1 MSAGA
6 GAAPAFAT
14 ADGEFT
20 QLRRLTEISRAL
32 TYTTSLEQVMRLTVE
47 RGAELLG
54 AAAAVLMLA
63 DAEGSLQVRAA
74 HGIPEER
81 VARFGA
87 PMTDEVIERLQGL
100 CDVPEDRLLAVPLV
114 VGGAV
119 TGLVAVATGQPATP
133 SDESLLSSL
142 ADHAAVALENARLGG
157 EVRLAMEDRL
167 RASEGATSAKD
178 RALATLAH
186 DIRTPLGAIDGYCM
200 ILEEEICGPVN
211 DRQRETL
218 GRVRMSGRHLLS
230 LLDNVMEMA
239 RLDAGVV
246 RISAEPVDLL
256 VVARE
261 AVHLLIPAA
270 DSKLQTLQLGRS
282 ENAVVTGDHAR
293 VRQVLVN
300 LIGNAT
306 KFTPQDGSITV
317 TTSVRMVN
325 GAAFGEVRVCD
336 TGPGIAE
343 SERAAIFEPY
353 YRSEGTIA
361 APGVGLG
368 LAISHGLVRQMGG
381 DLAVDSEVG
390 VGASFILRLPLLG
403 TSADVGSRDGVA
415 DPAATGPQPATRA
428 DHLRRPTST
437 VDPQ

>member
-1 MSAGA
+1 VSVATTLT
-6 GAAPAFAT
+6 AAE
-14 ADGEFT
+14 GEFA
-20 QLRRLTEISRAL
+20 QLRRLTKISRAL

-47 RGAELLG
+47 RGAELLD

-63 DAEGSLQVRAA
+63 DGEGFLQVRAA

-81 VARFGA
+81 VARFRA
-87 PMTDEVIERLQGL
+87 PMADEVIERLQGL
-100 CDVPEDRLLAVPLV
+100 CDVPDDCLLAVPLV

-119 TGLVAVATGQPATP
+119 TGLVAVATARPVTT

-167 RASEGATSAKD
+167 RASEGATNAKD

-200 ILEEEICGPVN
+200 ILEEEILGPVN
-211 DRQRETL
+211 DRQRESL

-246 RISAEPVDLL
+246 RTIAEPVDLL

-282 ENAVVTGDHAR
+282 EDAVVTGDHAR
-293 VRQVLVN
+293 VRQILVN

-317 TTSVRMVN
+317 TTSVRSVG

-336 TGPGIAE
+336 SGPGIAE

-361 APGVGLG
+361 EPGVGLG

-381 DLAVDSEVG
+381 DLVVESELG
-390 VGASFILRLPLLG
+390 TGSEFILLLPLLG
-403 TSADVGSRDGVA
+403 TSPGPSTGSHAVVD
-415 DPAATGPQPATRA
+415 AARLANGSA
-428 DHLRRPTST
+428 
-437 VDPQ
+437 